1 MREAAFLKQNSEK
14 WNKYETEQTQN
25 PDELAERFI
34 EVTDDLAYA
43 RTFYKGST
51 TAQYLNGLAQT
62 FHQNIYR
69 NKTEHVKR
77 IKDFWFR
84 ELPLTVKDNH
94 VKLMYAFIIFVIAI
108 GIGILSASVDDEF
121 VRLILGDHY
130 VNTTIENIKQGKP
143 LAIYGSSDST
153 MMFFEITFNNIK
165 VSFFAFIAGL
175 FFSWGTMMLLVYNG
189 IMLGAFQYFF
199 YKYGYLLTSVLT
211 IWIHGTLEISS
222 IIIAGAG
229 GFCLGNSILFPK
241 TYTRLESFK
250 NGAKSGL
257 KLVMG
262 LIPLFITA
270 GFLESFVT
278 RHADVSKI
286 MSASIILSS
295 AIFVIFYF
303 IIYPIQLAKKHVGT
317 TGKI

>member
-1 MREAAFLKQNSEK
+1 MLFRSCSPKFAYRYLSFSKSSFFLKI
-14 WNKYETEQTQN
+14 T
-25 PDELAERFI
+25 LAEF
-34 EVTDDLAYA
+34 
-43 RTFYKGST
+43 
-51 TAQYLNGLAQT
+51 
-62 FHQNIYR
+62 
-69 NKTEHVKR
+69 
-77 IKDFWFR
+77 
-84 ELPLTVKDNH
+84 
-94 VKLMYAFIIFVIAI
+94 
-108 GIGILSASVDDEF
+108 
-121 VRLILGDHY
+121 
-130 VNTTIENIKQGKP
+130 
-143 LAIYGSSDST
+143 
-153 MMFFEITFNNIK
+153 
-165 VSFFAFIAGL
+165 
-175 FFSWGTMMLLVYNG
+175 
-189 IMLGAFQYFF
+189 
-199 YKYGYLLTSVLT
+199 
-211 IWIHGTLEISS
+211 EISS

-229 GFCLGNSILFPK
+229 GICLGNSILFPK